1 MRYMKKT
8 IFAILFLTT
17 CLMCARAETLILRT
31 GARVQ
36 GEILLQNEEVVI
48 IRDASGAR
56 FQYPRAE
63 VVEIIAAEEAQEEK
77 PIEKPIEVST
87 QKKATVLLEAAAGVA
102 VLPQDTIGAA
112 VSIDMLVGSHQIAN
126 KHLFIGAGVG
136 FHGFYL
142 AEEKYNFMPIEVAL
156 RMPLLEQKHAPM
168 FGMALGYG
176 IALSK
181 KSVGGIYAGVDFG
194 YRYTIDTKSA
204 LVMALYAQFQQA
216 RLLTNETIE
225 GNMFSHM
232 TGRNLVAVGLKI
244 AIYL

>member
-1 MRYMKKT
+1 MKKT
-8 IFAILFLTT
+8 IFFILFLTAY
-17 CLMCARAETLILRT
+17 LMCARAETIVLRT
-31 GARVQ
+31 GARVR

-63 VVEIIAAEEAQEEK
+63 VVEIIAAEEAEQE
-77 PIEKPIEVST
+77 IQTEKPIEVST
-87 QKKATVLLEAAAGVA
+87 QKKATVLVEAAAGVA
-102 VLPQDTIGAA
+102 VLPKDTIGA
-112 VSIDMLVGSHQIAN
+112 VMSIDMLVGSHKIGD
-126 KHLFIGAGVG
+126 KHLFLGAGVG
-136 FHGFYL
+136 YHGFYL
-142 AEEKYNFMPIEVAL
+142 ADEKYNFMPIEVAL
-156 RMPLLEQKHAPM
+156 RMPLIEQKHAPM

-181 KSVGGIYAGVDFG
+181 DYVGGIYAGVDLG
-194 YRYTIDTKSA
+194 YRYTINTKTA
-204 LVMALYAQFQQA
+204 LVAALYAQFQQA

-232 TGRNLVAVGLKI
+232 TGRNLVAAGLKI